1 MISNIYSML
10 VQMIRHMVPHCTATE
25 VGEIVMENASALSS
39 IVPLL
44 KIMSGIREKKKKEER
59 KLESIF
65 SCYYVLNSVV
75 LKRRI

>member
-10 VQMIRHMVPHCTATE
+10 VRMIRHMVPHCTATE
-25 VGEIVMENASALSS
+25 VGEIMMENASALSS

-44 KIMSGIREKKKKEER
+44 RTMSSIREKKKEKR

-65 SCYYVLNSVV
+65 RCYHVLNSVV
-75 LKRRI
+75 LKIRI